1 MALQT
6 KTFEAVIVD
15 ITTYFKVQRKAS
27 DHFILGYRTVWN
39 KLKAYLNLKQTN
51 LLDASICKAFLN
63 YLFNDKD
70 YCCLTVYERFH
81 VRVIHD
87 LIEYL
92 NTGIILRQKA
102 EVYQLVGSIGIL
114 MTEYIEYRL
123 SERIAQQTAY
133 MHKLYLSRFLEF
145 LNGHNIPTI
154 DKISTKHLLT
164 YIKEIKTVHEATI
177 RRNIIVLRSF
187 FRYLYEKEILS
198 IDYSRL
204 LPKDGY
210 KNRSKL
216 PSVYNEQ
223 EIGVLLQVVDRG
235 SAVGKRDYA
244 ILLLAARLGLRASD
258 IANLKFSEL
267 QWNRNTIQI
276 NQIKTGEPLELPLLA
291 EVGNAIIDYIRYG
304 RPDTDSPNVF
314 IISVSPYTPLLATSI
329 YTIVSKYFRRAK
341 INTHKRKRG
350 PHALRHSLAGQL
362 LDRKAILPVISDVL
376 GHKNTETTKY
386 YLSIDLRSLR
396 SCALEVPLVA
406 TTFYLQKGGYFY
418 E

>member
-27 DHFILGYRTVWN
+27 DHFILGYKTVWN

-51 LLDASICKAFLN
+51 LLDASTCKAFLY

-70 YCCLTVYERFH
+70 YYSLTIYERFH
-81 VRVIHD
+81 VKVIHD

-92 NTGIILRQKA
+92 NTGAVLRQKV
-102 EVYQLVGSIGIL
+102 EDYQLAGSIGNL
-114 MTEYIEYRL
+114 MTEYIQYRL

-133 MHKLYLSRFLEF
+133 MYKLYLSCFLKF
-145 LNGHNIPTI
+145 LNDYNILAI
-154 DKISTKHLLT
+154 DKLSPTHILT
-164 YIKEIKTVHEATI
+164 YIKGIKTVHEATI
-177 RRNIIVLRSF
+177 KRTIIVLRGF
-187 FRYLYEKEILS
+187 FRHLYEKKILS

-235 SAVGKRDYA
+235 NAAGKRDYA

-267 QWNRNTIQI
+267 QWNRNIIQI
-276 NQIKTGEPLELPLLA
+276 NQFKTGKPLELPLLA

-304 RPDTDSPNVF
+304 RPDTDSPYVF
-314 IISVSPYTPLLATSI
+314 IISVSPYNPLLATSI
-329 YTIVSKYFRRAK
+329 YTIVSKCFKRAK

-362 LDRKAILPVISDVL
+362 LERKTILPVISEVL
-376 GHKNTETTKY
+376 GHKNTESTKY

-396 SCALEVPLVA
+396 YCALEVPLVA
-406 TTFYLQKGGYFY
+406 TSFYLQKGGYFY